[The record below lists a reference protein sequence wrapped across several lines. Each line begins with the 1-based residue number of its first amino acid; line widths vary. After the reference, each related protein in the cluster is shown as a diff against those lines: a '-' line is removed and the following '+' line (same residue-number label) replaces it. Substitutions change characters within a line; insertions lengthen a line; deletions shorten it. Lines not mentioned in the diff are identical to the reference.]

1 MIVASGIL
9 PVADDTGKICL
20 AWRSPDVNAGNR
32 WGVIGGMCK
41 IGTSPEDN
49 AAVEFVEETGYVG
62 AIRLHKAFVCRLK
75 GFEYHNFIGVVP
87 TAFTFDP
94 DEAFKWET
102 SFIEWFSFSQVNMMV
117 TEAPSKFHKGL
128 VQLWKESNLLIA
140 NICSKTS
147 KL

>member
-1 MIVASGIL
+1 MILASGIL
-9 PVADDTGKICL
+9 PVAEDTEKICL

-87 TAFTFDP
+87 TAFEFVP
-94 DEAFKWET
+94 DEMFRCENT
-102 SFIEWFSFSQVNMMV
+102 CIV
-117 TEAPSKFHKGL
+117 
-128 VQLWKESNLLIA
+128 
-140 NICSKTS
+140 
-147 KL
+147 